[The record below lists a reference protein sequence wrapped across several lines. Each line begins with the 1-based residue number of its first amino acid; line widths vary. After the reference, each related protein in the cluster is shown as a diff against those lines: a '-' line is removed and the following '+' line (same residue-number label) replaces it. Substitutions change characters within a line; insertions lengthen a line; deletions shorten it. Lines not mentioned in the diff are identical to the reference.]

1 MKKKNQ
7 NGQWDKGIRS
17 EKEKREPR
25 IKKEEIPEGRKKV
38 TIINLVNSIIA
49 IMALAV
55 SVLSLWNQSQYAQ
68 LEYQYKMKPQVDMQ
82 GKMGVTIQKYENGS
96 GTATPTVSECKIQV
110 LQKNNLRSAYL
121 IHDNYEVEELELDDI
136 ENMLEIELNEKI
148 EFNKPSMMRN
158 GISYHYEFLL
168 LEGLDDSYE
177 LFLIYLRSGKVGGE
191 FGFNAISGAEI
202 IELEKAH
209 MDNED
214 YAGERELAQKYLEIL
229 ESCEKYIVR

>member
-25 IKKEEIPEGRKKV
+25 IKKEEIPEGRNKM

-96 GTATPTVSECKIQV
+96 GTATPTVSEK
-110 LQKNNLRSAYL
+110 
-121 IHDNYEVEELELDDI
+121 
-136 ENMLEIELNEKI
+136 
-148 EFNKPSMMRN
+148 
-158 GISYHYEFLL
+158 
-168 LEGLDDSYE
+168 
-177 LFLIYLRSGKVGGE
+177 
-191 FGFNAISGAEI
+191 
-202 IELEKAH
+202 
-209 MDNED
+209 
-214 YAGERELAQKYLEIL
+214 
-229 ESCEKYIVR
+229 